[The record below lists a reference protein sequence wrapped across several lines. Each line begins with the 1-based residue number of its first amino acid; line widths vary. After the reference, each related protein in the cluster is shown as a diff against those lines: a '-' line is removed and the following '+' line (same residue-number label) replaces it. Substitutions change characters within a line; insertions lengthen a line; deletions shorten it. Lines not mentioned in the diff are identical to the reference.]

1 MNPPTPKEEKK
12 LSENIR
18 NDTWIFDFIRNQ
30 EGTLAERIV
39 DLLGVIMEAHKDT
52 ELHKQGSLECKWKGF
67 SEALVAR
74 AVALGALL
82 ALQREREVQEDV

>member
-1 MNPPTPKEEKK
+1 MSLPTPKEERK

-18 NDTWIFDFIRNQ
+18 NNTWIFDFTRNQ

-39 DLLGVIMEAHKDT
+39 ELLYIIMEADRDA